1 MNTSPDRG
9 ETPRTQHGPEADH
22 APTVAS
28 DPSLPPPADNTYNG
42 WTNRETWACHLWLTN
57 TETLYRWAEETARIY
72 GADRLKEGLELLQ
85 EATIDAKD
93 PFIYVEEVGLVIY
106 ARDARLALEDIGSL
120 WRVDW
125 EEVAEALQ
133 GT

>member
-9 ETPRTQHGPEADH
+9 ETPRTDDDPKEDR
-22 APTVAS
+22 APNAAENGS
-28 DPSLPPPADNTYNG
+28 EKPADDRYNG

-72 GADRLKEGLELLQ
+72 GVDGLKEGLELLQ
-85 EATIDAKD
+85 ETTIDSKD
-93 PFIYVEEVGLVIY
+93 PFIYVEEAGLVIY
-106 ARDARLALEDIGSL
+106 ARDARLALGDIGSL

-125 EEVAEALQ
+125 GDVAEAFRES
-133 GT
+133 